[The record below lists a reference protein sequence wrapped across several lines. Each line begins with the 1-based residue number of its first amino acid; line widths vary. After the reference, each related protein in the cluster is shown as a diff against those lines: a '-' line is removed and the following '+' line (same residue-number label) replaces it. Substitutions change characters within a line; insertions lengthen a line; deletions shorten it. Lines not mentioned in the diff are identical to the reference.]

1 MSFEESIQT
10 WVTLDN
16 QIKLLND
23 KTRQLREQRNEAEDA
38 IHTYVDTQNLSNA
51 IVKIS
56 DGKLR
61 FASSKTTS
69 PLTFK
74 YIEECLSKCIQNDE
88 QVGLIMKYI
97 KESREVKYTPDIKRT
112 YDN

>member
-1 MSFEESIQT
+1 MSFEEKIQT

-23 KTRQLREQRNEAEDA
+23 RARELREQRNEAEES
-38 IHTYVDTQNLSNA
+38 IHNYVETQNLSNA
-51 IVKIS
+51 TVKIS

-61 FASSKTTS
+61 FVSSRSTA
-69 PLTFK
+69 PLTFR
-74 YIEECLSKCIQNDE
+74 YIEGCLSKCIQNDE

-97 KESREVKYTPDIKRT
+97 KESRDVKYSPDIKRT